1 MAFYLISNMVSG
13 LLDQLQIFWQLILI
27 ELLRILIGLGLLE
40 LNHLYLR
47 LSTGFSMLVFFTNL
61 NLMAF
66 LIRYFDVFDIFS
78 VIDAFESL

>member
-1 MAFYLISNMVSG
+1 MAFYLISSMVSG

-27 ELLRILIGLGLLE
+27 ELLRILIGLGLLK

-61 NLMAF
+61 NLIAF
-66 LIRYFDVFDIFS
+66 LVRYFDVFDIFS
-78 VIDAFESL
+78 VIDVFECL

>member
-1 MAFYLISNMVSG
+1 MAFYLISSMVSG

-40 LNHLYLR
+40 LNHLHLR